1 MCIRDRMSRN
11 SEQLKWIWKNS
22 YAREEKNSFLL
33 DGIRGSIEI
42 DVYKRQ
48 EFGYR
53 SDPFTGQTKGH
64 TGIDIAV
71 PTGCLLY
78 TSRCV

>member
-1 MCIRDRMSRN
+1 MSRN

-42 DVYKRQ
+42 
-48 EFGYR
+48 
-53 SDPFTGQTKGH
+53 T
-64 TGIDIAV
+64 A
-71 PTGCLLY
+71 
-78 TSRCV
+78 

>member
-1 MCIRDRMSRN
+1 MIMRSRDGKMGHRCKGKEVLWLSIFISLMSRN

-42 DVYKRQ
+42 
-48 EFGYR
+48 
-53 SDPFTGQTKGH
+53 T
-64 TGIDIAV
+64 A
-71 PTGCLLY
+71 
-78 TSRCV
+78 